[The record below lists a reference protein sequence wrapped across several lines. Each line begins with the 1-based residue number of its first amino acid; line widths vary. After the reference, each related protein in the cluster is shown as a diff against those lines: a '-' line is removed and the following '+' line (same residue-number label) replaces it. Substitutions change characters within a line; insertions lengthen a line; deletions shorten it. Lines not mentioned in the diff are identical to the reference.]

1 MDSNSKDNMW
11 ERYLENLKPY
21 TLLNSDEFTFGFS
34 RDEHFPYILLNN
46 EPHILLEHLMQYII
60 EHTNESD
67 KSRFV
72 KYLPTYTHS
81 RNGYWIRNRE
91 DDHVKNNII
100 IQDAKS
106 THKRFL
112 QIQESCSKSKK
123 SQIFLVKDVLLHD
136 EKLTIKNITVKDYA
150 SNFYTL
156 FVTKSKPETPVR
168 IVEVEERKNPHE
180 LYSFVSFEDHYLDQ
194 ISNDF
199 KYTCTRTYNNA
210 LIDIRA
216 NRQEYFN
223 RITDKIIENINKE
236 DSLVSEMIKSRES
249 VKKIKDFRSKC
260 NEQLEKIQEDITK
273 LTKEAMVSYDKRE
286 SYFTEAEKL
295 RSLNPNGKTLNK
307 KSIDNKIE
315 TMKQFSWFYIR
326 LYVSLE
332 NADTREK
339 LRVPDIVPIVCS
351 TNALKIVDLYL
362 TYCRATRQVQN
373 KTTSIRKEHIL
384 FVCGALGYFVNDEDS
399 NSLKTLCDEID
410 KLKIHS
416 VIRDR
421 SAPNLPPQLLGEAPE
436 YEQLV
441 SLLQSFHMKVINN
454 YETYI
459 AAVKEYRSNQIIT
472 DDFETFATLC
482 IVGIC
487 SRIAARLGMI
497 LDLTLGK
504 NVKTIACF
512 MTSDSVGAQVQS
524 KSHFHKLKSHFDN
537 IDCHLC
543 INAIRPEQGQMS
555 KGENVH
561 HKTSNK
567 DLFIYCPPQLTIF
580 LYDIWA
586 ILICADL
593 SKTNSTYK
601 TFLNFRKNNFDDNCA
616 CIKYVA
622 TNKIFDDAL
631 KKEDLKK
638 KVCLVGEKKVNQI
651 IRQSFKKFYKSRNLE
666 FSQDLNYHV
675 SGIRKLVCH
684 RIQQLKTDGHIS
696 DNDIDLL
703 CPGVLAHSRNIHNK
717 FYATSDKFFI
727 SPQIREIMDNL
738 WSINDSAQKDLGEE
752 LAIADRVLD
761 PPPRK
766 RSRKSNDGD
775 NKQKEKADIPDSEN
789 SRKKRIS
796 TSGRIIRDI
805 QRY

>member
-1 MDSNSKDNMW
+1 MDSNSKNNKW
-11 ERYLENLKPY
+11 ERYVDNLKTY
-21 TLLNSDEFTFGFS
+21 TLLNSVEFSFGFS
-34 RDEHFPYILLNN
+34 RDENFPYILLKN
-46 EPHILLEHLMQYII
+46 EPHILLEHLIQYIL
-60 EHTNESD
+60 EHIVNSDES
-67 KSRFV
+67 RYV

-91 DDHVKNNII
+91 DEQVKNNII

-106 THKRFL
+106 THKLFL
-112 QIQESCSKSKK
+112 QIQESCLKSKK
-123 SQIFLVKDVLLHD
+123 SQIFLVKDVLLQE
-136 EKLTIKNITVKDYA
+136 EKLTIKNMCVNDYA
-150 SNFYTL
+150 SNFYKL
-156 FVTKSKPETPVR
+156 FMTKSKPETPVR
-168 IVEVEERKNPHE
+168 IVEEKKNPHD
-180 LYSFVSFEDHYLDQ
+180 LYTFVSFEDFYLDR

-199 KYTCTRTYNNA
+199 KYTCTRTYNNV

-223 RITDKIIENINKE
+223 GVTDKIIENINKE
-236 DSLVSEMIKSRES
+236 DSLVSVMIKSRES
-249 VKKIKDFRSKC
+249 INKIKDFRSKC
-260 NEQLEKIQEDITK
+260 SEQLEKIREDITNI
-273 LTKEAMVSYDKRE
+273 TNEAMVSYDKRE
-286 SYFTEAEKL
+286 SYFKAAEKL

-339 LRVPDIVPIVCS
+339 LRVPDIVPILCS

-362 TYCRATRQVQN
+362 TYCGATRQVKN

-384 FVCGALGYFVNDEDS
+384 FVCGALGYFVNEENS
-399 NSLKTLCDEID
+399 NSLKTLCDEIN

-436 YEQLV
+436 YEHLV
-441 SLLQSFHMKVINN
+441 SLLQTFHIKVINN
-454 YETYI
+454 FETYI
-459 AAVKEYRSNQIIT
+459 AAVRDYKSTQIIT
-472 DDFETFATLC
+472 DNFETFATLS

-487 SRIAARLGMI
+487 SRIAARLGML

-504 NVKTIACF
+504 NIKTITCF
-512 MTSDSVGAQVQS
+512 MESDSIGTQVQS
-524 KSHFHKLKSHFDN
+524 RSHFQKLKSHFEN

-543 INAIRPEQGQMS
+543 INAIRPDQGQMS

-567 DLFIYCPPQLTIF
+567 DLFIYCPPHLTIF

-593 SKTNSTYK
+593 SKTNSAYK

-622 TNKIFDDAL
+622 TNKTFDDAL
-631 KKEDLKK
+631 RKEDLKK
-638 KVCLVGEKKVNQI
+638 RVCLVGEKKVNQL

-703 CPGVLAHSRNIHNK
+703 CPGVLAHSRNIHNQ

-727 SPQIREIMDNL
+727 SPRIREIMDNV
-738 WSINDSAQKDLGEE
+738 WSINESVKKDLGEE
-752 LAIADRVLD
+752 LATAAKA
-761 PPPRK
+761 PEK
-766 RSRKSNDGD
+766 KTQRSRSKVTG
-775 NKQKEKADIPDSEN
+775 KRDSDLSESKN
-789 SRKKRIS
+789 NES
-796 TSGRIIRDI
+796 THIIKTSSGREIKKTKR
-805 QRY
+805 